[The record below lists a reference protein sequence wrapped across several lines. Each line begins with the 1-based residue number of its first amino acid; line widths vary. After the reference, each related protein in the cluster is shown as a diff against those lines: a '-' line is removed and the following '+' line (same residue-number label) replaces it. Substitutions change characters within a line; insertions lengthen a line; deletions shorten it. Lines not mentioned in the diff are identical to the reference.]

1 MLPGILSLVAA
12 IRHSS
17 QRVRRANRDW
27 MRARLRKFFKLP
39 GIVRGEQAE
48 IPAMMPPQLAQ
59 TFQIGKARP
68 VRRRDQAS
76 SEIRMAQ
83 QPRRNAQ
90 GLN

>member
-1 MLPGILSLVAA
+1 
-12 IRHSS
+12 
-17 QRVRRANRDW
+17 

-76 SEIRMAQ
+76 SEIRLGAATPAKCAWLKLM
-83 QPRRNAQ
+83 RRFVR
-90 GLN
+90 